1 MIEKKLVE
9 MLICPKCKGTL
20 DFRKVENCLACQK
33 CKIKYKIIDGD
44 IPDMLIEDAENF

>member
-9 MLICPKCKGTL
+9 MLICPKCNGTL
-20 DFRKVENCLACQK
+20 DFRKVENCLACK
-33 CKIKYKIIDGD
+33 ECKIKYKIIDGD